1 MVTTIGLDI
10 AKSVFQVHGVDAAGQ
25 VRIRRQLKRRA
36 VLKAFFQKLPV
47 CLVGIVRRCALA
59 RTTESRE
66 LQALGHSGAV
76 RCRNGSTLKPYVKR
90 QKNDMAGKHFRGVGG
105 YQNSAPAASAGPAR
119 GSRSLMTA
127 GPAVNAPRSVSH
139 FTFERRKICDPYLA
153 QMGDENASH
162 RMDRPRRPGRAWPA
176 LVGCCDVQIGPHA
189 QRGNQLGLD
198 AVKQPQGSRTK
209 LTGPLLIK

>member
-1 MVTTIGLDI
+1 MLPSLSLPRSSAASERARSRPRSCVLIGR
-10 AKSVFQVHGVDAAGQ
+10 SRGQ
-25 VRIRRQLKRRA
+25 QHWRPER
-36 VLKAFFQKLPV
+36 LPASDRLLRT
-47 CLVGIVRRCALA
+47 CRGALA
-59 RTTESRE
+59 RVRFEGCFPARGPGKLLESISE
-66 LQALGHSGAV
+66 
-76 RCRNGSTLKPYVKR
+76 
-90 QKNDMAGKHFRGVGG
+90 GVGG
-105 YQNSAPAASAGPAR
+105 YRNSAPAASAGPAR

-139 FTFERRKICDPYLA
+139 FTFERRKVCDPYLA

-162 RMDRPRRPGRAWPA
+162 RMDQLRRPGRAWPA
-176 LVGCCDVQIGPHA
+176 LVGCRDVQIGPHA